1 MLSNEYY
8 YMTVARQ
15 KMADAAAEASR
26 ERLAREG
33 RQRTRR
39 RSTWTPVP
47 GLLQRIQ
54 RFVTGHGWLAR
65 PATKPNPT
73 EA

>member
-8 YMTVARQ
+8 YMTVAKQ

-33 RQRTRR
+33 RGRTRR
-39 RSTWTPVP
+39 DRSWTPELGV
-47 GLLQRIQ
+47 LHRI
-54 RFVTGHGWLAR
+54 RGFVTGHGWLAR
-65 PATKPNPT
+65 QETKPSPT
-73 EA
+73 RA